1 MNIDANGLTN
11 ISLDPDHIKSPSKAK
26 NGGQLVPLHDHHQM
40 ILTLY
45 IRHLEQGNKSTKT
58 ILAYKNDLVHFMTW
72 IELKTNG
79 LLAHL
84 QAWQI
89 QQYLWELQTGQN
101 RLAASLGE
109 HPLSVSKEIPILIQG
124 PKQKWWQKLV
134 GKWAQILSRL
144 ALGLEKQD
152 VAMPTKPINL
162 DLKNQPEN
170 NEIFYRLDPSQ
181 LKQGQRL
188 GVASRR
194 RRLSNIKSLFAF
206 LQEHFQDYQDQ
217 NGFSLYQQS
226 PVRKK
231 LHQIKLK
238 DKDQIPTVTMRQED
252 FNILN
257 ESVVKISDRLMIHL
271 LFYAGLRLNELRTIC
286 WRDWDPEAGV
296 LTFIRKG
303 GDRHAL
309 KIYQSTQTPEL
320 KPFFL
325 RHFDLSFSTFTT
337 QNQQILR
344 NEGLPS
350 LYERYQSTT
359 IFKGNHH
366 KMFSERGLYGHLMSL
381 MKRAERHPHYQGAKK
396 IRLGL
401 TPHSFRKGC
410 ATWLYQETKDLLF
423 VRDYLN
429 HKDAK
434 ITQSYIDTKSS
445 NSRPEAIKVE
455 VDQAEREKY
464 H

>member
-1 MNIDANGLTN
+1 MNIDANDLA
-11 ISLDPDHIKSPSKAK
+11 SPSSSSDKLKLPSKVK
-26 NGGQLVPLHDHHQM
+26 NGVTRVPLHDHHQI
-40 ILTLY
+40 ILSLY
-45 IRHLEQGNKSTKT
+45 FRHLEQSNKSSKT
-58 ILAYKNDLVHFMTW
+58 ILAYKNDLLHFMTW

-89 QQYLWELQTGQN
+89 QQYLWELQTGQ
-101 RLAASLGE
+101 SCST
-109 HPLSVSKEIPILIQG
+109 HPVSGSTPVDLHEVEFLNQT
-124 PKQKWWQKLV
+124 QKKSWWQKLV
-134 GKWAQILSRL
+134 GKWAQILGKL
-144 ALGLEKQD
+144 ALSIEKQTSGT
-152 VAMPTKPINL
+152 VTNQINSA
-162 DLKNQPEN
+162 LKSQYHND
-170 NEIFYRLDPSQ
+170 EIYFRLNPDHFRS
-181 LKQGQRL
+181 GQTL

-206 LQEHFQDYQDQ
+206 LQEHFQDYQDPS
-217 NGFSLYQQS
+217 GISLYQQS

-238 DKDQIPTVTMRQED
+238 DKDQIPTVTMRFED
-252 FNILN
+252 FTILN
-257 ESVVKISDRLMIHL
+257 ESVVKVSDRLMIHL
-271 LFYAGLRLNELRTIC
+271 LFCAGLRLNELRTIC

-309 KIYQSTQTPEL
+309 KIYQSNNIPEL
-320 KPFFL
+320 KSFFL

-344 NEGLPS
+344 DEGLAI
-350 LYERYQSTT
+350 LYERYQNTA
-359 IFKGNHH
+359 IFKGHHH
-366 KMFSERGLYGHLMSL
+366 KMFSERGLYGHLMAL
-381 MKRAERHPHYQGAKK
+381 IRRAQRHPHYQGSKK
-396 IRLGL
+396 IRSGL

-410 ATWLYQETKDLLF
+410 ATWLYQETKDLLL

-434 ITQSYIDTKSS
+434 ITQSYIDTKNS
-445 NSRPEAIKVE
+445 NARQEVIKVK
-455 VDQAEREKY
+455 VDQVEREKY